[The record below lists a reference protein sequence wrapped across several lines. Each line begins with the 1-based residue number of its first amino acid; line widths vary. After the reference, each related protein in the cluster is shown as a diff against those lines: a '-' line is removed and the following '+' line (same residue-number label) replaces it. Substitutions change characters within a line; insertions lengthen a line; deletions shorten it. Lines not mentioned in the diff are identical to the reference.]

1 MRSLARSFIG
11 LAIVAAALSPAV
23 ATAQKTSYD
32 FRRNADFDG
41 PKTFAFKGSRVAP
54 TTTAKTTT
62 YDSPFVDERTN
73 VAIAAELQ
81 RRGWTRDDDNPEVY
95 VITNR
100 TFRTEYTMYSPYWNS
115 YYWPTGWWGPY
126 GWGAYNGYGYGAW
139 DWGAM
144 YTQETIRGTLAIDLE
159 DAASGELMWRGV
171 GSKHVHESSKPSRR
185 VRHVNEEVADIFKH
199 FPPGAR

>member
-11 LAIVAAALSPAV
+11 FAIVASALSPAV

-32 FRRNADFDG
+32 FRQRADFAR
-41 PKTFAFKGSRVAP
+41 PRTFAFKDNRVAP

-73 VAIAAELQ
+73 VAIAAELE
-81 RRGWTRDDDNPEVY
+81 RRGWTRDDADPEVY

-100 TFRTEYTMYSPYWNS
+100 TFKTEYTTYSPYWNS

-126 GWGAYNGYGYGAW
+126 GWGAYHGYGYGAW
-139 DWGAM
+139 DWGPM

-159 DAASGELMWRGV
+159 EAASGELMWRGV
-171 GSKHVHESSKPSRR
+171 GSKHVHESSKPSSRA
-185 VRHVNEEVADIFKH
+185 RHVNEEVADIFKN
-199 FPPGAR
+199 FPPGSR